1 MLDGRRVLVVAHE
14 EASGRAIAESLML
27 VKADIAGPYTVAG
40 TPEAI
45 ADPDL
50 RGLSAAVIEMS
61 RVDEGVSALLAR
73 LTAER
78 IPLVICAPPTLLPE
92 FRGQH
97 PAISV
102 LPLPTLPL
110 RILSEVAVLIERRDG
125 FI

>member
-1 MLDGRRVLVVAHE
+1 MLDGRRVLVVAHDE
-14 EASGRAIAESLML
+14 ESGRAIAESLML
-27 VKADIAGPYTVAG
+27 VRADIAGPYTATG
-40 TPEAI
+40 TSEVI

-61 RVDEGVSALLAR
+61 RVDDGVSALLAR

-78 IPLVICAPPTLLPE
+78 IPLVICAPPGLLPE

-110 RILSEVAVLIERRDG
+110 RILGEVAVLIERG
-125 FI
+125 GGIL